1 MPLRIY
7 NTLKRAKEEF
17 VPLTPGKVGMY
28 VCGVTVYDHCHIGH
42 ARSQVVFDVI
52 SRYLRHQG
60 YQVSYVRNF
69 TDVDDKIINR
79 ANERGIDCRALSQE
93 FIEAFYHDMDALN
106 VKRPEH
112 EPRAT
117 ESMDQ
122 IITLVK
128 KIEKNGLAYEKN
140 GNVYFSVR
148 KFPDYGKLSRR
159 DIDEMRSG
167 ARVSV
172 DEQKKDPLDFALWK
186 ASKPGE
192 PAWSSPWGQGRPG
205 WHIECSAMSTSHLGE
220 TFDIH
225 GGGQDLIFPHHENEI
240 AQSECAHGKPYVRYW
255 IHNGFVQVNHEK
267 MSKSLGNFF
276 TIRDVLETINVDVL
290 RFFLLAAHY
299 RSPLDYH
306 DGALAEAREAVDR
319 VFTAWE
325 NLRSS
330 LSTPVAM
337 DEARLTP
344 AQKELRPAFQKIRTE
359 LETAMDDDFNTPRA
373 LGQLFELATLINTV
387 ITKGKL
393 KDDPGRAMLLT
404 EADETLAVFR
414 RILGFP
420 INEPEVFRRRCAE
433 IVMAKHHL
441 TTQEIETRIA
451 SRNQARQVKNWAQ
464 ADALRRELEEIGI
477 MLKDTPQGTTW
488 YAK

>member
-1 MPLRIY
+1 MPLKIY

-28 VCGVTVYDHCHIGH
+28 VCGVTVYDYCHIGH

-52 SRYLRHQG
+52 SRYLRHIG
-60 YQVSYVRNF
+60 LKVTYVRNF
-69 TDVDDKIINR
+69 TDVDDKIIAR
-79 ANERGIDCRALSQE
+79 ANERGVECRTLSQE
-93 FIEAFYHDMDALN
+93 FIDAFYRDMDALN
-106 VKRPEH
+106 VGRPEH

-117 ESMDQ
+117 ESIDE
-122 IITLVK
+122 IIAMVK
-128 KIEKNGLAYEKN
+128 KIEKNGLAYDKG
-140 GNVYFSVR
+140 GNVFFAIR
-148 KFPDYGKLSRR
+148 KFADYGKLSRR
-159 DIDEMRSG
+159 DIDDMRSG

-192 PAWSSPWGQGRPG
+192 PAWTSPWGEGRPG

-240 AQSECAHGKPYVRYW
+240 AQSESAHGKPYVRYW

-276 TIRDVLETINVDVL
+276 TIRDVLESINVDVL
-290 RFFLLAAHY
+290 RFFLLAVHY

-319 VFTAWE
+319 IFTAWE
-325 NLRSS
+325 NLQAN
-330 LSTPVAM
+330 LAAPAAL
-337 DEARLTP
+337 DESRLTP
-344 AQKELRPAFQKIRTE
+344 AQQELLPALRKIREE

-373 LGQLFELATLINTV
+373 IGQLFELATLINTV
-387 ITKGKL
+387 VAKGKL
-393 KDDPGRAMLLT
+393 KDEPGRAMLLT
-404 EADETLAVFR
+404 EADATLAVFR
-414 RILGFP
+414 KILGFP
-420 INEPEVFRRRCAE
+420 IHEPEAFRRRCAE
-433 IVMAKHHL
+433 IVMVKHRL
-441 TTQEIETRIA
+441 TAEDIEARIA
-451 SRNQARQVKNWAQ
+451 ARNRARQAKDWAQ
-464 ADALRRELEEIGI
+464 ADSLRQELEGLGI
-477 MLKDTPQGTTW
+477 MLKDTPAGTTW